1 MHARWERETAGGL
14 VRLGRGVISG
24 DSFTAPF
31 QDRHGHVTIFG
42 VQERTVTSVLL
53 VDDERDLLSLLDFN
67 LRAAG
72 FETLLATTG
81 EQALGQLRRRVP
93 DLVLLDVM
101 LPDVT
106 GTEICRQVKSDPRTK
121 HVPVVMLTAKG
132 EEVDRV
138 VGFEIGADDYVTKP
152 FSIRELVLR
161 LKAVLRRA
169 GGSRPLER
177 PPANVGP
184 IRVDID
190 AHRAYVDEGEVQLT
204 PLEFKLLTTLMA
216 RLGRVQ
222 SREQLLEDVWEMS
235 AEVETRT
242 VDTHVKRLRE
252 KLGSGRDLLETVR
265 GIGYRLVDPSERS

>member
-1 MHARWERETAGGL
+1 VTA
-14 VRLGRGVISG
+14 
-24 DSFTAPF
+24 
-31 QDRHGHVTIFG
+31 
-42 VQERTVTSVLL
+42 VLI

-81 EQALGQLRRRVP
+81 EQALAHLRKRVP

-101 LPDVT
+101 LPDVS
-106 GTEICRQVKSDPRTK
+106 GTEICRQLKGNPRTK

-138 VGFEIGADDYVTKP
+138 VGFELGADDYVTKP
-152 FSIRELVLR
+152 FSVRELVLR
-161 LKAVLRRA
+161 LKAVLRRS
-169 GGSRPLER
+169 GGARDAER
-177 PPANVGP
+177 PPEAVGP
-184 IRVDID
+184 VRVDVD
-190 AHRAYVDEGEVQLT
+190 AHRVFVDGAEVQLT
-204 PLEFKLLTTLMA
+204 PIEFKLLTTLMA

-235 AEVETRT
+235 AEIETRT

-265 GIGYRLVDPSERS
+265 GVGYRLVDPTEKR

>member
-1 MHARWERETAGGL
+1 M
-14 VRLGRGVISG
+14 
-24 DSFTAPF
+24 
-31 QDRHGHVTIFG
+31 
-42 VQERTVTSVLL
+42 TSVLL

-81 EQALGQLRRRVP
+81 EQALAQLRRRVP

-101 LPDVT
+101 LPDLS
-106 GTEICRQVKSDPRTK
+106 GTELCRQIKGDPRTR

-152 FSIRELVLR
+152 FSVRELVLR

-169 GGSRPLER
+169 GGAGKASER
-177 PPANVGP
+177 PRDAVGP
-184 IRVDID
+184 IKIDVD
-190 AHRAYVDEGEVQLT
+190 AHRAFVDGAEIQLT
-204 PLEFKLLTTLMA
+204 VLEFKLLATLMA

-222 SREQLLEDVWEMS
+222 SREQMPEDVWDMS
-235 AEVETRT
+235 SEVETRT

-265 GIGYRLVDPSERS
+265 GIGYRLVEPSERG